1 MNELQIRVNQKPGVI
16 TTNFEDIK
24 AELSTQ
30 MDVYKELEVTEDNKP
45 ERKKDIATLRKMK
58 KALDDRRIEVKK
70 EYLKPCDDFEA
81 KVKELTALIDEPIG
95 LIDNQVKVFEEKQ
108 KTEKKQDIKDAYQ
121 ELIGE
126 VGDYLP
132 LDRIYNSKWE
142 NVSVTMKSIREEME
156 EAISSTVMAVTTIK
170 GMSSEAASQALEQY
184 KKDLSLA
191 NAIAYVNRYEQQKAE
206 ILAREEKKRKEE
218 EERRRRAEEERI
230 RELER
235 KRVAEEARI
244 REEARQKAIEEER
257 QRVAEE
263 ERRKAEI
270 EAEKRKQEEE
280 KLRAVEQAEAK
291 PDPVQTEDNLQ
302 EEAFEEEPF
311 AEEPFVVSDEPFT
324 DEPFDVPE
332 EPPFTVEEVK
342 ATFTVVGTMDEL
354 EQVEMYLNSI
364 GLFFERV
371 DD

>member
-1 MNELQIRVNQKPGVI
+1 MNKLQIQVNQKPGVI

-24 AELSTQ
+24 AELSAQ
-30 MDVYKELEVTEDNKP
+30 MEVYKELEVTEENKP

-70 EYLKPCDDFEA
+70 EYLKPCDDFEI
-81 KVKELTALIDEPIG
+81 KVKELTALIDEPIE

-108 KTEKKQDIKDAYQ
+108 KIKKKQDIKEAYQ

-132 LDRIYNSKWE
+132 LEQIYNSRWE
-142 NVSVTMKSIREEME
+142 NVSTTLKSIREEIE
-156 EAISSTVMAVTTIK
+156 EAVSSTEMAVNTIK
-170 GMSSEAASQALEQY
+170 GMNSEAVPKALELY

-218 EERRRRAEEERI
+218 EERRRIREEERI

-257 QRVAEE
+257 QKIAEE
-263 ERRKAEI
+263 ERHKAEA

-280 KLRAVEQAEAK
+280 LRAIEQAKAEQ
-291 PDPVQTEDNLQ
+291 DPELSEDNLQ
-302 EEAFEEEPF
+302 EEPF
-311 AEEPFVVSDEPFT
+311 AEEPFVVSD
-324 DEPFDVPE
+324 DPFDVSE
-332 EPPFTVEEVK
+332 EPPFVIEEEISVFTVE
-342 ATFTVVGTMDEL
+342 GTMKEL
-354 EQVEMYLNSI
+354 DQVEMYLNSV
-364 GLFFERV
+364 GLSYERV
-371 DD
+371 NY